1 MAFAHLDRLADDAL
15 LAAMAIG
22 EPDAAAVF
30 VRRFQ
35 RKVYGVAVLITGDSG
50 LAEDVAQQAFEKA
63 WRHAGSYDPRRGSPT
78 TWLLAITRNHAI
90 DVMRV
95 RRPAP
100 LDPTTLADLLPA
112 ASGTDP
118 HASSEI
124 RDQMDRLRV
133 ELDALPVEQRRAVLL
148 ATMGG
153 RTTTEIGAIE
163 GIPVPTAKTRLRIGL
178 RKLRAAVA
186 SEVEP

>member
-1 MAFAHLDRLADDAL
+1 MTPARLDRLADDAL
-15 LAAMAIG
+15 LAALALG

-35 RKVYGVAVLITGDSG
+35 RRVYGVAILITGDRG

-63 WRHAGSYDPRRGSPT
+63 WRHAGSFDSRRGSAL

-100 LDPTTLADLLPA
+100 FDPATLADLLPA
-112 ASGTDP
+112 ATSVDP
-118 HASSEI
+118 QASSVA
-124 RDQMDRLRV
+124 RDQLDRLRV

-153 RTTTEIGAIE
+153 RTSAEISQIE
-163 GIPVPTAKTRLRIGL
+163 GIPVPTAKTRLRTGL